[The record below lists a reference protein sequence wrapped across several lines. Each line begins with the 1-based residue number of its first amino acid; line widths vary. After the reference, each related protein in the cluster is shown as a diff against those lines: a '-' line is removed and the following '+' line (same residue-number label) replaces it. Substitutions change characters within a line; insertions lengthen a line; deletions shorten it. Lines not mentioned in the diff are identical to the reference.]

1 MKYLCND
8 MHYLRKLCMDKM
20 QTYEKMLNNL
30 LREYKNEKD
39 SDVIALCVEISDVS
53 NKYEH
58 IEVLFYQ
65 TKSSNK
71 ILISSNTIL
80 LLRTSKLFDWIKF
93 IRIKEE
99 DDGSC
104 M

>member
-1 MKYLCND
+1 MKYLCTD
-8 MHYLRKLCMDKM
+8 MYYLRNLCMDKM

-58 IEVLFYQ
+58 IEALFYQ
-65 TKSSNK
+65 TKSNSR
-71 ILISSNTIL
+71 ILVSSNTML

-93 IRIKEE
+93 ISIEEE